1 MHDEPDPEQLP
12 PHANVHPAGG
22 DDRVNV
28 TDVPYKYD
36 WEQSPGHEIPE
47 PDTDPDPLTDTDNSL
62 VVWV

>member
-1 MHDEPDPEQLP
+1 MNVEP
-12 PHANVHPAGG
+12 PAG
-22 DDRVNV
+22 DAVNV